1 MMGQALGEDG
11 RTSKDVVFR
20 PVRAGNA
27 FEETVER
34 LLCAIKL
41 GFISQGETL
50 PPERELA
57 VQLDISRVTL
67 REAIRALQQAGYV
80 EPRRGRYGGTF
91 VTYSPSAP
99 SEGDVRRIAE
109 TMGDELADALA
120 FRQVI
125 EPGAAALTAQRALT
139 AEERRLLQA
148 RLDDVLAADASTYR
162 LMDSRFH
169 LAIAEMCGSPS
180 LYASIAETRL
190 RLNDLLNAIPL
201 LQRNIEHSHEQH
213 NDLLMAI
220 LRGDAHTARSVMED
234 HVAGTAALLRGFL
247 G

>member
-1 MMGQALGEDG
+1 MSQSLTDDD
-11 RTSKDVVFR
+11 RLTHDVVFR

-34 LLCAIKL
+34 LLCAVKL
-41 GFISQGETL
+41 GFIAHGETL

-57 VQLDISRVTL
+57 TQLGISRVTL

-91 VTYSPSAP
+91 VTYSPSEP
-99 SEGDVRRIAE
+99 SEGDVRRIAAS
-109 TMGDELADALA
+109 MGDELADALA
-120 FRQVI
+120 FRRVI
-125 EPGAAALTAQRALT
+125 EPGAAALTAERALT
-139 AEERRLLQA
+139 ADERQFLQA
-148 RLDDVLAADASTYR
+148 RLDDVRSADHTTYR

-169 LAIAEMCGSPS
+169 LALAEMSGSPS
-180 LYASIAETRL
+180 LYASVAETRL

-201 LQRNIEHSHEQH
+201 IERNIEHSHEQH
-213 NDLLMAI
+213 NDILMAI
-220 LRGDAHTARSVMED
+220 LRGDARTARAVMED

>member
-1 MMGQALGEDG
+1 MSQPLTADDRATHG
-11 RTSKDVVFR
+11 VVFR
-20 PVRAGNA
+20 PVRGGNT

-41 GFISQGETL
+41 GFIAQGETL
-50 PPERELA
+50 PPERDLA
-57 VQLDISRVTL
+57 AQLGISRVTL

-91 VTYSPSAP
+91 VTYSPAEP
-99 SEGDVRRIAE
+99 SEGEVRRIAE
-109 TMGDELADALA
+109 SMGAELSDALA
-120 FRQVI
+120 FRRVI
-125 EPGAAALTAQRALT
+125 EPGAAALTAERAL
-139 AEERRLLQA
+139 AAKDRQFLQA
-148 RLDDVLAADASTYR
+148 RLEDVRSADATTYR

-169 LAIAEMCGSPS
+169 LAIAEMSGSPS
-180 LYASIAETRL
+180 LYASVAETRL

-201 LQRNIEHSHEQH
+201 MERNIEHSHEQH
-213 NDLLMAI
+213 NDILLAI
-220 LRGDAHTARSVMED
+220 LRGDARTARSVMED